1 MSKKSRKLIRSTAVA
16 DLDVAVAAQAADD
29 AAPSPFAEYEQH
41 AGRDWGMA
49 FVDDVEPEIVDEA
62 ALHAL
67 MKEWRHGRATRSIGQ
82 ALSDAY
88 FALFTVVLLGAMVA
102 NAIIGSQAAAAMCNT
117 AGCVAGRT
125 LIPWGVHFA
134 ICALT
139 LSLARVFGPVLTS
152 AAEGFWLM
160 DAPISRSYL
169 LRGRLWAVVGGAAG
183 VGAVVS
189 AVVAALAG
197 SPVISVAAWAA
208 ATATGAA
215 GSMALAAVEQ
225 TRERRTVVEV
235 LRGLFGLLALASLGL
250 MIAVAA
256 ERVLLPAAAALAS
269 LAGPLLLAGLGV
281 VATLGFGVA
290 AHRRLD
296 QLTRARL
303 ASGGALVN
311 GMQGAMFALDL
322 GLARDILVER
332 ELTARGHVR
341 PARGR
346 GSGLWALVWRDV
358 QRLRRFPRPLVGVL
372 GAAVVPYVLDAVG
385 LGLIAPLVGALA
397 LVMALVPVL
406 GGLRVLSRTRGLARS
421 LPLSTRQ
428 IRMAASI
435 VPGVLALIWTVL
447 IVPSTAGVVGGV
459 QRDLMDAVLVAMATG
474 AAGLLGALRWQT
486 AKPVDF
492 QAPMLATSSGAVPPM
507 LIFNLL
513 RGFDMVALVTAP
525 ILLGAPPIWAIAIA
539 AAVFGLL
546 TAGFDFAEMN
556 ETAKEQQAEIA
567 RLKQRPAAGSTVR
580 TAPRTAPRTGPAESP
595 ARRTAQRRK

>member
-1 MSKKSRKLIRSTAVA
+1 M
-16 DLDVAVAAQAADD
+16 
-29 AAPSPFAEYEQH
+29 
-41 AGRDWGMA
+41 
-49 FVDDVEPEIVDEA
+49 
-62 ALHAL
+62 
-67 MKEWRHGRATRSIGQ
+67 
-82 ALSDAY
+82 
-88 FALFTVVLLGAMVA
+88 
-102 NAIIGSQAAAAMCNT
+102 
-117 AGCVAGRT
+117 
-125 LIPWGVHFA
+125 
-134 ICALT
+134 
-139 LSLARVFGPVLTS
+139 
-152 AAEGFWLM
+152 
-160 DAPISRSYL
+160 
-169 LRGRLWAVVGGAAG
+169 
-183 VGAVVS
+183 
-189 AVVAALAG
+189 
-197 SPVISVAAWAA
+197 
-208 ATATGAA
+208 
-215 GSMALAAVEQ
+215 
-225 TRERRTVVEV
+225 
-235 LRGLFGLLALASLGL
+235 
-250 MIAVAA
+250 
-256 ERVLLPAAAALAS
+256 
-269 LAGPLLLAGLGV
+269 
-281 VATLGFGVA
+281 
-290 AHRRLD
+290 
-296 QLTRARL
+296 
-303 ASGGALVN
+303 
-311 GMQGAMFALDL
+311 
-322 GLARDILVER
+322 
-332 ELTARGHVR
+332 
-341 PARGR
+341 
-346 GSGLWALVWRDV
+346 
-358 QRLRRFPRPLVGVL
+358 L

-474 AAGLLGALRWQT
+474 VAGLLGALRWQT